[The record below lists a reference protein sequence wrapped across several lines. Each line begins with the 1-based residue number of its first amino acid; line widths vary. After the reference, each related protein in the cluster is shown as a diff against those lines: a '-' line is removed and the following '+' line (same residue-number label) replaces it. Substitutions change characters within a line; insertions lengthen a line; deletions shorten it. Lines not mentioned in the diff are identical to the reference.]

1 MTSKITNL
9 SELESVLCNNVETD
23 EGVLHFISTFR
34 ISRLLGLFNEIKNK
48 GISVSMILF
57 SLIIFRLRGNSIPR
71 SLNHPVNF
79 LPKMDDNT
87 IYRLLNNSWMNWRKL
102 LFGFAKQFKHKV
114 KEKGDQ
120 NCGITCFVV
129 DDTDMEKSGK
139 KIECIGRIFNHVSRK
154 SILGFKMLLLS
165 LWDGKSLIPVDFSL
179 HQEKGKKGNRGLTKK
194 ERKAQ
199 FKKKRDAISPGY
211 KRVEE
216 LGVKKNDNVLAMIR
230 RAVKNG
236 LIASYVL
243 MDSWFVNDSM
253 IKGIR
258 AIKKGAMHILGMCKI
273 DKRNYLVGNKQMNA
287 HQLITKHERV
297 KGKYSRKYK
306 SRYISLVV
314 DYKGETVRLFFIQY
328 NRSKRWT
335 LILTTDLTLS
345 FVEAIEIYQ
354 IRWSIEVLFKEC
366 KQYLGLGSSQN
377 TDFDGQIADTTLA
390 LITHTVLTLQKRFG
404 SYETMG
410 ELFRETQQ
418 YLLELT
424 LWERLLRVF
433 YKMILQL
440 FEIIDIDL
448 EEVIS
453 TLVQNDEASRK
464 LMRMLSVL
472 SDLTDNDKILIRNDN
487 ELLLA
492 S

>member
-1 MTSKITNL
+1 M
-9 SELESVLCNNVETD
+9 NN
-23 EGVLHFISTFR
+23 
-34 ISRLLGLFNEIKNK
+34 
-48 GISVSMILF
+48 
-57 SLIIFRLRGNSIPR
+57 P
-71 SLNHPVNF
+71 
-79 LPKMDDNT
+79 
-87 IYRLLNNSWMNWRKL
+87 WMNWRKFL
-102 LFGFAKQFKHKV
+102 MGFAKQFVKHV

-120 NCGITCFVV
+120 NPGITCFVV
-129 DDTDMEKSGK
+129 DDTDLEKSGK
-139 KIECIGRIFNHVSRK
+139 TIEYIGRIFNHVTK
-154 SILGFKMLLLS
+154 KNILGFKMLLLS
-165 LWDGKSLIPVDFSL
+165 YWDSKNLIPVDFSL
-179 HQEKGKKGNRGLTKK
+179 HREKGKKGNYGLTVKEKK
-194 ERKAQ
+194 EQ
-199 FKKKRDAISPGY
+199 FRKKRDNTSPGY

-216 LGVKKNDNVLAMIR
+216 LDVKKHENALSMIR

-236 LIASYVL
+236 LKATYVL
-243 MDSWFVNDSM
+243 MDSWFVNDSV

-258 AIKKGAMHILGMCKI
+258 AIKKGSMHVLGMCKI
-273 DKRNYLVGNKQMNA
+273 DKRNYSIGKKQMNA
-287 HQLITKHERV
+287 YQLITRYERT
-297 KGKYSRKYK
+297 KSRYSRKYK
-306 SRYISLVV
+306 SRYISLVA

-328 NRSKRWT
+328 NHSKNWT

-345 FVEAIEIYQ
+345 FIQAIEIYQ
-354 IRWSIEVLFKEC
+354 IRWSIEVLYKEC
-366 KQYLGLGSSQN
+366 KQYLRLGGSQN
-377 TDFDGQIADTTLA
+377 TDFDGQIADTTLT

-453 TLVQNDEASRK
+453 TLLKDNEASRK
-464 LMRMLSVL
+464 LKIMLSAL
-472 SDLTDNDKILIRNDN
+472 SDLNDNDQNWRGTDI
-487 ELLLA
+487 ELPFA

>member
-1 MTSKITNL
+1 MPKI
-9 SELESVLCNNVETD
+9 
-23 EGVLHFISTFR
+23 
-34 ISRLLGLFNEIKNK
+34 
-48 GISVSMILF
+48 
-57 SLIIFRLRGNSIPR
+57 
-71 SLNHPVNF
+71 
-79 LPKMDDNT
+79 DDNT
-87 IYRLLNNSWMNWRKL
+87 IYRLLNNPWMNWRKFL
-102 LFGFAKQFKHKV
+102 MGFAKQFVRKV

-120 NCGITCFVV
+120 NTGITCFVV
-129 DDTDMEKSGK
+129 DDTDLEKSGK
-139 KIECIGRIFNHVSRK
+139 TIEYIGRIFNHVSGK
-154 SILGFKMLLLS
+154 SILGLKMLLLS
-165 LWDGKSLIPVDFSL
+165 FWDGKSLISVDFSL
-179 HQEKGKKGNRGLTKK
+179 HREKGKNGNYGLTKK
-194 ERKAQ
+194 ERRAQ
-199 FKKKRDAISPGY
+199 FKKKRDVTSPGY

-216 LGVKKNDNVLAMIR
+216 LDVKKNENAIAMIR
-230 RAVKNG
+230 RAVKSG

-243 MDSWFVNDSM
+243 MDSWFVNDSV

-273 DKRNYLVGNKQMNA
+273 DKRNYSVGKRKMNA
-287 HQLITKHERV
+287 HQLITKYERK

-328 NRSKRWT
+328 NHSKKWT

-345 FVEAIEIYQ
+345 FVQAIEIYQ
-354 IRWSIEVLFKEC
+354 IRWSIEVLYKEC
-366 KQYLGLGSSQN
+366 KQYLRLGGSQN

-453 TLVQNDEASRK
+453 TLVQDDEVSRK
-464 LMRMLSVL
+464 LRIMLSAL
-472 SDLTDNDKILIRNDN
+472 NDLQDNDQNLIKNDN